1 MPLKMNRILTERKKK
16 RQKEKSK
23 RLFIHIT
30 GIVQGVGFRPF
41 IYSLAT
47 RFSLSGFVLNDTS
60 GVKIEVEG
68 EGKKTA
74 DFLEHITLDAPPL
87 ALIEKIDCRK
97 LPPIGY
103 HHFEI
108 KKSKK
113 EKEKFTLISPDI
125 SVCPDCLREL
135 FDKADRRYQ
144 YPFINCTNCGPRF
157 SIIENIPY
165 DRARTTMR
173 EFKLCPECQSEYDDP
188 LNRRFHA
195 QPNACRVCGPRVSLF
210 DNKGRKIH
218 SFDPIKTSAG
228 LLKKG
233 YIVAVKGL
241 GGFHLACD
249 AANKTSVETLRKRK
263 YREDKPFAL
272 MALDVEKIKEFC
284 RVNEYEQRLLLSP
297 RRPILILRKKKD
309 CRLPDE
315 IAPNNKCLGMMLP
328 YTPLHYLLLREAGM
342 VLVMTSGNIS
352 DEPIAY
358 KNKDA
363 FKKLGGITDYFLV
376 HNRKIQTRIDDSV
389 TRIFNN
395 QEMIIRRSRGYVP
408 QPMKVNFFFKEPVL
422 AVGGE
427 LKNTFCLATR
437 NYAFLSHHIGDLENL
452 SALTSFEE
460 GIDHFLRIFHAS
472 PRIVACDLHPDYLST
487 KFAQEYCQNTSFKPE
502 LIPVQHHHAHIVSC
516 LIDNHSESKV
526 IGVAFDGVGLGT
538 DRRIW
543 GGEFL
548 VADLTGFTRVAQL
561 KYLPLPGG
569 EMAIKEP
576 WRMAVTYLNGVYGP
590 DFLSLPLPFLE
601 TLKKDKIM
609 LLLKIIKKGVNSPL
623 TSSMGRLFDAVS
635 ALTGLRDRV
644 NYEGQAAIELEML
657 VEDKE
662 KGSYPFEISSQEKI
676 ILIDP
681 KAIIASVVS
690 DLINHERKEVIAARF
705 HNTIARVILQTCKKI
720 REKQSLNEVA
730 LSGGVFQNVYLL
742 EKTCDLLT
750 KTEFSV
756 YTHHQVPPNDGGISL
771 GQAVIAHT
779 RSRKCA

>member
-1 MPLKMNRILTERKKK
+1 MSLKMNKILTEKKK
-16 RQKEKSK
+16 RMEEETSK

-68 EGKKTA
+68 EGKKIA
-74 DFLEHITLDAPPL
+74 EFLEHITLDAPPL
-87 ALIEKIDCRK
+87 ALIEKINCRQFS
-97 LPPIGY
+97 PIGY

-108 KKSKK
+108 RKSRK
-113 EKEKFTLISPDI
+113 EKEKFVLISPDI
-125 SVCPDCLREL
+125 SICSDCLREL
-135 FDKADRRYQ
+135 FDKADRRYR

-173 EFKLCPECQSEYDDP
+173 EFKMCSECQSEYDDP

-195 QPNACRVCGPRVSLF
+195 QPNACEFCGPRVSLF

-218 SFDPIKTSAG
+218 TLDPIKTSAG
-228 LLKKG
+228 FLQKG

-249 AANKTSVETLRKRK
+249 AANKTAVETLRKRK

-284 RVNEYEQRLLLSP
+284 WVSEYEQRLLLSP

-315 IAPNNKCLGMMLP
+315 IAPRNKCLGMMLP
-328 YTPLHYLLLREAGM
+328 YTPLHYLLLKEAGM

-363 FKKLGGITDYFLV
+363 FKKLGGIANYFLI
-376 HNRKIQTRIDDSV
+376 HNRKIQTRIDDAV
-389 TRIFNN
+389 TRIFDD

-408 QPMKVNFFFKEPVL
+408 QPIKVSLFFEEPVL

-460 GIDHFLRIFHAS
+460 GIEHFLRVFHAS

-487 KFAQEYCQNTSFKPE
+487 KFAQEYCQHSSIRTE
-502 LIPVQHHHAHIVSC
+502 LISVQHHHAHIVSC
-516 LIDNHSESKV
+516 LIDNRREGKV

-548 VADLTGFTRVAQL
+548 VADLTDFTRVAQL

-569 EMAIKEP
+569 EKAIREP
-576 WRMAVTYLNGVYGP
+576 WRMAVTYLNEVYGP

-601 TLKKDKIM
+601 NMEKDKIM
-609 LLLKIIKKGVNSPL
+609 LLLEIIKKRINSPL
-623 TSSMGRLFDAVS
+623 TSSVGRLFDAVS
-635 ALTGLRDRV
+635 ALTGVRNRV

-657 VEDKE
+657 VEENE
-662 KGSYPFEISSQEKI
+662 KGSYPFEICAQEKI

-681 KAIIASVVS
+681 QAIIESIVS
-690 DLINHERKEVIAARF
+690 DLMKGEGKEVMAARF
-705 HNTIARVILQTCKKI
+705 HNTIVEIILQTCKKI
-720 REKQSLNEVA
+720 REKLGLNEVA

-742 EKTCDLLT
+742 KKTCDLLV
-750 KTEFSV
+750 KAGFSV
-756 YTHHQVPPNDGGISL
+756 YTHHQVPPNDGGICL
-771 GQAVIAHT
+771 GQAAVAST
-779 RSRKCA
+779 RSRECA